1 MNSKLEPFYM
11 QLVKGFFEFLNS
23 NLKKKQFD
31 YFQAVVVMAHNR
43 THGLVQVRLSLPIR

>member
-1 MNSKLEPFYM
+1 MNSKLEPLYM
-11 QLVKGFFEFLNS
+11 QLVIGLIEFINS
-23 NLKKKQFD
+23 NFKNQID